1 MENTIYRTLDYE
13 TYSEPYRK
21 IPTNYFEYK
30 LMMIKNSYFGD
41 DDEGDYKDLKKNVS
55 QSFKKF
61 LQYNKSI
68 N

>member
-1 MENTIYRTLDYE
+1 MNNTIFRTLDYE
-13 TYSEPYRK
+13 IYSEPFQK
-21 IPTNYFEYK
+21 MPTTYFDYE
-30 LMMIKNSYFGD
+30 LMMLKNYYYGD

>member
-13 TYSEPYRK
+13 NYSEPYRK

-30 LMMIKNSYFGD
+30 LTLIKNSYFGD